1 MKKKIKELVGFIWM
15 EMKERLDTEND
26 KRLWKGNRRRKK
38 FYINTQTGLT
48 KFRLKL
54 NKWILLNKLMQ
65 D

>member
-1 MKKKIKELVGFIWM
+1 MR
-15 EMKERLDTEND
+15 ERLDTESD
-26 KRLWKGNRRRKK
+26 ERLWKGNMRKK

>member
-15 EMKERLDTEND
+15 EMNERLDTEND
-26 KRLWKGNRRRKK
+26 ERLWKGNTRKK

-54 NKWILLNKLMQ
+54 SKWILLNKLMQ